1 MTAVLVIGGSDS
13 SGGAGLVRD
22 VRTLGDLKVQPLCA
36 LTAVTAQTD
45 SALLA
50 SHTVPAPV
58 LRAQLEAAL
67 LGGRV
72 GAIKIGMLATAATV
86 HAVAEALQAHGELPV
101 VLDPVLRSSSG
112 GALLD
117 AAGRRALLEVLL
129 RKVTLLTPNIPEAAD
144 LLGVTAAGDEAQA
157 LEQARVLL
165 ARGARAVL
173 MKGGHARGPAS
184 VDLLVGPHGEV
195 RAFAA
200 PRLTAN
206 MRGSGC
212 ALATAIAAHLAGGL
226 ELAAA
231 CAAAKDYVTALLRQ
245 HD

>member
-1 MTAVLVIGGSDS
+1 MSAVLLIGGSDS

-22 VRTLGDLKVQPLCA
+22 VRTLSDLDVDPLCA

-45 SALLA
+45 SAVLA
-50 SHTVPAPV
+50 CHMVPVAV

-67 LGGRV
+67 LTGRV
-72 GAIKIGMLATAATV
+72 GAIKIGMLGTAATV
-86 HAVAEALQAHGELPV
+86 QAVAERLAAYGDLPR
-101 VLDPVLRSSSG
+101 VLDPVLRASSG

-117 AAGRRALLEVLL
+117 AAGRSVLLEVLL
-129 RKVTLLTPNIPEAAD
+129 PQVTLLTPNLPEAAD
-144 LLGVTAAGDEAQA
+144 LLGVRAARDEAEA
-157 LEQARVLL
+157 LEQARELL

-173 MKGGHARGPAS
+173 IKGGHARGPES
-184 VDLLVGPHGEV
+184 VDLLVSGHGEV

-200 PRLTAN
+200 ARLTAS

-212 ALATAIAAHLAGGL
+212 ALATAIAAYLARGL

-231 CAAAKDYVTALLRQ
+231 CAAAKDYVTARLQQ
-245 HD
+245 HA